1 MADISTGAD
10 DEDEDED
17 EDEVEEDEEED
28 DDDKSAALPGVTP
41 PGVPPG
47 GAPDANAC
55 VVRNDQTCGRL
66 NAARNDLLTSWH
78 LLAARAGA

>member
-1 MADISTGAD
+1 MFAGADDDKEED
-10 DEDEDED
+10 DEDEE
-17 EDEVEEDEEED
+17 EAEDEEDAD
-28 DDDKSAALPGVTP
+28 DDDDEDAAALPAAP
-41 PGVPPG
+41 PGCE
-47 GAPDANAC
+47 PDPNAC